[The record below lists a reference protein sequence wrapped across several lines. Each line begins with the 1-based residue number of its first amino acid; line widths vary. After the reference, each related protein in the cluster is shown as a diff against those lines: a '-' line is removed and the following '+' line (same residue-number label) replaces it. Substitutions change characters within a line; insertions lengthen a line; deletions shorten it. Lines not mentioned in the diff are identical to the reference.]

1 MHLTPP
7 LAFLSIIPARN
18 CRTCRTVA
26 LIQFSRSAFSP
37 PSAPTSVSNI
47 FRQWVSSRG
56 QRLQCLYIYHH
67 LPPPP
72 RLVPLRRPQ
81 DHIASGTCSVQSSAG
96 GSDHPMLFCLTPS
109 PSALVSDDTSPPP
122 DPTGHDP

>member
-67 LPPPP
+67 LPHPLVSYLSVVHKTISHQALALCSP
-72 RLVPLRRPQ
+72 RLEAVTPL
-81 DHIASGTCSVQSSAG
+81 CSFA
-96 GSDHPMLFCLTPS
+96 
-109 PSALVSDDTSPPP
+109 
-122 DPTGHDP
+122 